1 VTTSYDALL
10 RLRAWHQGRAQVR
23 VTRQQ
28 VRVQPHAMMLAPVK
42 MAGEDVT
49 IFACGWGSRRGLMRF
64 DFVADPRNRDA
75 EYALFAR
82 LGAVLARYFA
92 WCQARGCHPQVWVA
106 SPAAVR
112 LLDLLA
118 DRLRYAGA
126 GPAAKPAEVV
136 RFGEH
141 LTHLVQRAAIPGN
154 QTLLAATE
162 VLGLHFATGQQPAE
176 DAHLGAFLAWI
187 DPPQD
192 QPLEVAVAQAEAT
205 PMGVLAQPDTDNLEL
220 AGPVAAW
227 NAARRRQASP
237 AALDALAG
245 PVGAVLRTVVTP
257 IFKAIGQAIDAV
269 DRLGLPE
276 LASLDGRVASEERT
290 FTRFLAYLDRPDHR
304 FALRDRPLPAALGL
318 LEREAAATDLAAELA
333 IEDPLCRAQ
342 AASAGAA
349 LTATLVAHKQTTE
362 PSVGPTGRRSRRQ
375 VHTITLR
382 TAEADG
388 RLRPGD
394 TFRWLNAPGLV
405 VRVDDFTTDPAGGL
419 QIAARVIGGFTRPG
433 VPPRGTVLELVAAVP
448 ERWRF
453 PAKQAK
459 VGARLMGGLPWP
471 HDPAQAAPAASGRPH
486 PDPLAV
492 VERLRAAGGRPG

>member
-1 VTTSYDALL
+1 VTASYDTLL

-23 VTRQQ
+23 VSCQQ
-28 VRVQPHAMMLAPVK
+28 VRVQPHAMLLAPVK

-49 IFACGWGSRRGLMRF
+49 IFACGWGGRGGPMRF

-75 EYALFAR
+75 EYALFGR

-92 WCQARGCHPQVWVA
+92 WCQAHGLHPQVWVA

-118 DRLRYAGA
+118 DRLRYAGS

-141 LTHLVQRAAIPGN
+141 LTLLAQRAAVPGN

-162 VLGLHFATGQQPAE
+162 VLGLHYATGQQPAE

-187 DPPQD
+187 DPPPG
-192 QPLEVAVAQAEAT
+192 QPLEEAVAAAEAT
-205 PMGVLAQPDTDNLEL
+205 PMGVLAQPDTDNDEL
-220 AGPVAAW
+220 AGLVAAW
-227 NAARRRQASP
+227 NAARRRDASP
-237 AALDALAG
+237 AALDALAR
-245 PVGAVLRTVVTP
+245 PVAAVLRTVVSP
-257 IFKAIGQAIDAV
+257 IFDAIGAAIDAV
-269 DRLGLPE
+269 ERLGLPE
-276 LASLDGRVASEERT
+276 LASLDGRVAGEERT
-290 FTRFLAYLDRPDHR
+290 FAAFMAYLDRPDHR
-304 FALRDRPLPAALGL
+304 FALRDQPLPAALGL
-318 LEREAAATDLAAELA
+318 LEREAAAADLVAELA
-333 IEDPLCRAQ
+333 LEDPLCRAR

-349 LTATLVAHKQTTE
+349 LTATLVAHQQTSE
-362 PSVGPTGRRSRRQ
+362 PSVGPTGRRSWRQ
-375 VHTITLR
+375 VHTITLA

-394 TFRWLNAPGLV
+394 TFRSIANPGLV
-405 VRVDDFTTDPAGGL
+405 VEVQDFTTDPSEGL
-419 QIAARVIGGFTRPG
+419 RIAARVTGGFIRPG
-433 VPPRGTVLELVAAVP
+433 VPPVGTVLELVAAVP

-453 PAKQAK
+453 PQKRTK
-459 VGARLMGGLPWP
+459 VRARLAGGLPWP
-471 HDPAQAAPAASGRPH
+471 HDPTQPPPAASGRPH

>member
-1 VTTSYDALL
+1 VTASYDALL
-10 RLRAWHQGRAQVR
+10 RLRAWHEGRAQVR
-23 VTRQQ
+23 VSCQQ
-28 VRVQPHAMMLAPVK
+28 VCIQPHAMLLAPVK

-49 IFACGWGSRRGLMRF
+49 VFACGWGGRGGPMRF

-75 EYALFAR
+75 EFALFAR
-82 LGAVLARYFA
+82 LGAVLARYFT
-92 WCQARGCHPQVWVA
+92 WCQARGLHPQVWVA

-118 DRLRYAGA
+118 DRLRYAGT

-141 LTHLVQRAAIPGN
+141 LTHLAQRAAVPGN

-176 DAHLGAFLAWI
+176 DAHLRAFLAWI
-187 DPPQD
+187 DPPPGR
-192 QPLEVAVAQAEAT
+192 PLEEVVAEAEAT
-205 PMGVLAQPDTDNLEL
+205 PMGVLAQPDTDNNDL

-227 NAARRRQASP
+227 NAARRRDASP
-237 AALDALAG
+237 AALDALAR
-245 PVGAVLRTVVTP
+245 PVGAVLHTVVTP
-257 IFKAIGQAIDAV
+257 IFDAIGVAIDAV
-269 DRLGLPE
+269 ERLGLPE
-276 LASLDGRVASEERT
+276 LASLAGRVTDEERA
-290 FTRFLAYLDRPDHR
+290 FASFVAYLDRPDHR
-304 FALRDRPLPAALGL
+304 FALRDQPLPAALGL
-318 LEREAAATDLAAELA
+318 LEREAAAADLAAELA
-333 IEDPLCRAQ
+333 LEDPLCRAQ

-349 LTATLVAHKQTTE
+349 LTATLVGHRQTTE
-362 PSVGPTGRRSRRQ
+362 PSTGPTGRRSRRQ

-394 TFRWLNAPGLV
+394 TFRWTTNPGLV
-405 VRVDDFTTDPAGGL
+405 VQVDDFTTDPSGGL
-419 QIAARVIGGFTRPG
+419 QIAARVTGGFIRPG
-433 VPPRGTVLELVAAVP
+433 VPPVGTVLELVAAVP

-453 PAKQAK
+453 PAKRAK
-459 VGARLMGGLPWP
+459 VRARLAGGLPWP
-471 HDPAQAAPAASGRPH
+471 HDPAQATPAATGQPH

-492 VERLRAAGGRPG
+492 VEQLRTAGGRPG